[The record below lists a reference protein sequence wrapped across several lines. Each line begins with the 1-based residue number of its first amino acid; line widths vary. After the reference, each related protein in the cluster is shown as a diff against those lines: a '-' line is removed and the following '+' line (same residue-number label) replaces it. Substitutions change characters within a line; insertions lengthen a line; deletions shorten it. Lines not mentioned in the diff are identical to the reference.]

1 MLIEISACKVQK
13 KMSWLLPTRAYNFRN
28 VMLQVKR
35 PRSSFMNRGFH
46 AQPVGLGSNLKQDA
60 QKNNSLNKKI
70 IQVQL

>member
-35 PRSSFMNRGFH
+35 PRSCFMNRGFH
-46 AQPVGLGSNLKQDA
+46 AQPVGQGSNLKQDA
-60 QKNNSLNKKI
+60 QKI
-70 IQVQL
+70 IA